1 MLQKLAD
8 GDLSYSIF
16 ELLIMIPYWVS
27 THKEFL
33 ALGSSLNIWKDC
45 YTVGVNQ
52 TKPLLETPRS

>member
-33 ALGSSLNIWKDC
+33 CTRKLFKHLKRLLYCWGQSNKAIARDSS
-45 YTVGVNQ
+45 
-52 TKPLLETPRS
+52 